1 MDAQTLYDFSPWAR
15 LLSGGALLSALPLS
29 WVWWRYRDAPR
40 VRRRLALTMLTL
52 FLSFDLV
59 MVGAFT
65 RLTDSGLGCPDWP
78 GCYGHASPIGASAPI
93 ADAQAAMPSGPVTQQ
108 KAWVEMLHRYLAMAV
123 GALLL
128 VLAGWAWWD
137 RWQARH
143 AAWRVHISPWWA
155 SATLFWVCV
164 QGLFGALT
172 VTMKLFPAIVSL
184 HLLGAYGLLALLVL
198 QAAWWGQAA
207 APTPDPAS
215 SVPALTLQH
224 LRLPVALGLVAV
236 LLQAMLG
243 AWVST
248 NYAVLACSE
257 FPMCQ
262 GQWWPAM
269 DFAAGFEI
277 WRPLGS
283 SADGAILSF
292 QALTAIHYGHRL
304 FALLATL
311 VLAWVFWRLR
321 AQPALQTPRRYL
333 GLLLLAQLLTGL
345 SNVVLD
351 WPLAAAVL
359 HTAGA
364 GALVAVLTWLYVLT
378 GSGAR
383 TLTTE
388 KV

>member
-15 LLSGGALLSALPLS
+15 LLGGGALLGSLPLA
-29 WVWWRYRDAPR
+29 WIWLRYQDAPR

-52 FLSFDLV
+52 FLTFDLV

-78 GCYGHASPIGASAPI
+78 GCYGHATPLGASGLI
-93 ADAQAAMPSGPVTQQ
+93 ADAQEAMPTGPVTQQ
-108 KAWVEMLHRYLAMAV
+108 KAWIEMLHRYLAMAV
-123 GALLL
+123 GALIV
-128 VLAGWAWWD
+128 VLTAWAWWD
-137 RWQARH
+137 RWQQRGRAP
-143 AAWRVHISPWWA
+143 APHINPWWA

-184 HLLGAYGLLALLVL
+184 HLLGAYALLALLVV
-198 QAAWWGQAA
+198 QAALWGRVA
-207 APTPDPAS
+207 
-215 SVPALTLQH
+215 PALH
-224 LRLPVALGLVAV
+224 SGAADVANRGLRRWIGWGLAV
-236 LLQAMLG
+236 VVLQAMLG

-257 FPMCQ
+257 IPRCQ

-269 DFAAGFEI
+269 DFAAGFEV

-283 SADGAILSF
+283 RADGSTLSF

-304 FALLATL
+304 FAVFALAA
-311 VLAWVFWRLR
+311 LAWVYWRLR
-321 AQPALQTPRRYL
+321 GHSALRAPRRYL
-333 GLLLLAQLLTGL
+333 GGLLLAQLVTGL

-364 GALVAVLTWLYVLT
+364 GALVAVLTWLCVLT
-378 GSGAR
+378 TTPAT
-383 TLTTE
+383 TLKTE
-388 KV
+388 TV

>member
-1 MDAQTLYDFSPWAR
+1 MDAQALYDFSPWAR
-15 LLSGGALLSALPLS
+15 LLGGGALLSSLPLA
-29 WVWWRYRDAPR
+29 WLWFRYQDAPR

-52 FLSFDLV
+52 FLTFDLV

-78 GCYGHASPIGASAPI
+78 GCYGHATPMGASSLI
-93 ADAQAAMPSGPVTQQ
+93 AEAQQAMPTGPVTQQ
-108 KAWVEMLHRYLAMAV
+108 KAWIEMLHRYLAMAV
-123 GALLL
+123 GALIV

-137 RWQARH
+137 RWQSR
-143 AAWRVHISPWWA
+143 RVASVPHISPWWA
-155 SATLFWVCV
+155 SATLLWVCV

-184 HLLGAYGLLALLVL
+184 HLLGAYGLLALLVA
-198 QAAWWGQAA
+198 QAALWVRA
-207 APTPDPAS
+207 APRPPVPRAAGKPANLS
-215 SVPALTLQH
+215 WLV
-224 LRLPVALGLVAV
+224 RLGLAV
-236 LLQAMLG
+236 VVVQAMLG

-257 FPMCQ
+257 IPLCQ

-269 DFAAGFEI
+269 DFSAGFEI

-304 FALLATL
+304 FALVACA
-311 VLAWVFWRLR
+311 VVAWVYWRLR
-321 AQPALQTPRRYL
+321 REAALQTPRRYL
-333 GLLLLAQLLTGL
+333 GLLLLAQLATGL

-359 HTAGA
+359 HTGGA
-364 GALVAVLTWLYVLT
+364 GALVALFTWLCVLTATTATPLK
-378 GSGAR
+378 AE
-383 TLTTE
+383 TL
-388 KV
+388 

>member
-1 MDAQTLYDFSPWAR
+1 MDAQALYDFSPWAR
-15 LLSGGALLSALPLS
+15 LLGGATLLGSLPMVWL
-29 WVWWRYRDAPR
+29 WWRYQDAPR
-40 VRRRLALTMLTL
+40 MRRLALTLLTL
-52 FLSFDLV
+52 FLTFDLV

-78 GCYGHASPIGASAPI
+78 GCYGHATPMGASTHI
-93 ADAQAAMPSGPVTQQ
+93 ADAQQAMPSGPVTQQ
-108 KAWVEMLHRYLAMAV
+108 KAWIEMVHRYLAMAV
-123 GALLL
+123 GALIV
-128 VLAGWAWWD
+128 VLTCWAWWD
-137 RWQARH
+137 RWQSRGTGLL
-143 AAWRVHISPWWA
+143 RQLSPWWA
-155 SATLFWVCV
+155 TATLFWVCV

-184 HLLGAYGLLALLVL
+184 HLLGAYGLLGLLVV
-198 QAAWWGQAA
+198 QAVGWGRGSAGE
-207 APTPDPAS
+207 DGR
-215 SVPALTLQH
+215 H
-224 LRLPVALGLVAV
+224 LRALVALGLGVV
-236 LLQAMLG
+236 VLQAMLG

-257 FPMCQ
+257 FPLCQ

-304 FALLATL
+304 FALVAFA
-311 VLAWVFWRLR
+311 VLAWVYWRLR
-321 AQPALQTPRRYL
+321 TAPHLQSPRRYL
-333 GLLLLAQLLTGL
+333 GLLLLAQLVTGL

-359 HTAGA
+359 HTGGA
-364 GALVAVLTWLYVLT
+364 GALIAVLTWLYVLT
-378 GSGAR
+378 FTRA
-383 TLTTE
+383 TPTKMET
-388 KV
+388 V